1 MYTEYN
7 LLLLGLGGGRYFRG
21 GSLLSE
27 LYASSLSSSWRR
39 RWQRHRSRW
48 GCVIKTVTTLIKRG
62 IDRRLWTRKTSVIL
76 VIWRFLVFDLW
87 DAYFIPRQFN
97 FFIQMKKAKA
107 VRRKTTRYYSFPLL
121 WLFFRSQFLL
131 SSLLIPL
138 CWSWFLACVILSLA
152 YSRAVVNQKPNTSI
166 ERTEIKLMKL
176 KKVRRK
182 KKRNHHGTKKAMKE
196 KRGEKAKMVMEKRK
210 RNAEVNTFVPKR
222 KRRNRTELRMK
233 CSDKKLR

>member
-1 MYTEYN
+1 M
-7 LLLLGLGGGRYFRG
+7 RYQDGDDF
-21 GSLLSE
+21 
-27 LYASSLSSSWRR
+27 
-39 RWQRHRSRW
+39 Q
-48 GCVIKTVTTLIKRG
+48 LIKRG

-87 DAYFIPRQFN
+87 VAYFILRQFN
-97 FFIQMKKAKA
+97 FFIQMNKAKA
-107 VRRKTTRYYSFPLL
+107 VRRKTTRYCSFPLL
-121 WLFFRSQFLL
+121 WLFFRSQFSL

-152 YSRAVVNQKPNTSI
+152 YSRAVINQKPNTSI
-166 ERTEIKLMKL
+166 ESAEINLGKRKL
-176 KKVRRK
+176 KKARRK

-222 KRRNRTELRMK
+222 KRRNRAELRMK
-233 CSDKKLR
+233 CSDKKLRYYRRT